1 MFISTLLPHRRINR
15 ISERQWYCPPSVQR
29 NKQIAQQFFIATWG
43 QGNVEAVDHFTS
55 PDFIVDYPV
64 LPAPLE
70 RSGFKAWV
78 ADIHGAF
85 PDLAMTI
92 NDVVAEGEKVVI
104 CWTAKG
110 TNSGPIGFLNQP
122 PTHKTVC
129 FTGILLYRIV
139 NGCIVEE
146 RGEDDVLGLFR
157 QLGLLG

>member
-122 PTHKTVC
+122 PPTKPFVLQAFCSIALSTAASLRNVAKTMFWV
-129 FTGILLYRIV
+129 YSV
-139 NGCIVEE
+139 NWGC
-146 RGEDDVLGLFR
+146 
-157 QLGLLG
+157 